1 MATEEFDLWPF
12 IWLTVHFGV
21 PFILLLLICV
31 WAMTHLHWRISH
43 MKLWVLSQDERARFG
58 LLSWLPDLHGYFDR
72 LREWHAEYVAQQAPS
87 LLRDGSVGSVLASSS
102 SSSASSSRPAATV
115 AAAAAAGAG
124 LDEQRHRGNALV
136 YFVHT
141 HVPYLGLGFWGLIVA
156 GPLIEL
162 AVWGALLIVQ
172 VRPVRVGVA
181 TVFIASAFIAL
192 GYAFFY
198 LKCVSRLIRTMREKY
213 GLFSP
218 MLADSITF

>member
-1 MATEEFDLWPF
+1 MATEDFDLWPF

-21 PFILLLLICV
+21 PFILLLLTCV
-31 WAMTHLHWRISH
+31 WAMTHLHWRASH

-72 LREWHAEYVAQQAPS
+72 LREWHAEYVAQQSPA
-87 LLRDGSVGSVLASSS
+87 LLRNGSVGSVRA
-102 SSSASSSRPAATV
+102 SSSASSPRTTAAS
-115 AAAAAAGAG
+115 AAGV
-124 LDEQRHRGNALV
+124 DEQRHRGNALA
-136 YFVHT
+136 YFVRT

-198 LKCVSRLIRTMREKY
+198 LKCVVAFDLKYVRQIRPFPET
-213 GLFSP
+213 
-218 MLADSITF
+218 ADSI